1 MVTLAVMYVA
11 AQDTGHVGPFPQG
24 IAQTELFPLHS
35 LQPDDEVR
43 ACEVENRLNPSISQC
58 INDGGYCTGSVNN
71 LYFLEPL
78 LTSDK

>member
-1 MVTLAVMYVA
+1 MWQPRTQAMW
-11 AQDTGHVGPFPQG
+11 GHFHK
-24 IAQTELFPLHS
+24 ILLKLRLFPLES

-43 ACEVENRLNPSISQC
+43 ACQVENRLNHSITQC
-58 INDGGYCTGSVNN
+58 INDRGYCSGSVNN